1 MTLGQRIC
9 QYRKQ
14 LNISQEELG
23 DRLGVSRQAVSKWE
37 TDLSAPDMNNL
48 LALAREFGISV
59 AELTET
65 PEKTDTDEADSVPPL
80 PIQAPAKGRST
91 WKKVLIAIFVL
102 FILFLAGFLLNPRNT
117 EQFTAGTAEET
128 TNIADLVKSPTTDF
142 ALVLDWTETG
152 DFLQL
157 GEQTGTYPFETP
169 LPQDAKMVVTKE
181 DNGAELH
188 TVDCLDEAGIRLTY
202 SSGWPAGHNFKTG
215 NRLQGTFHTPGHP
228 CRQYQGRGCGRLR
241 NRLSILRQGRW
252 K

>member
-37 TDLSAPDMNNL
+37 TDLSVPDMNNL

-91 WKKVLIAIFVL
+91 WKKVLIANFRSL
-102 FILFLAGFLLNPRNT
+102 YFILGWV
-117 EQFTAGTAEET
+117 FT
-128 TNIADLVKSPTTDF
+128 KSPKHR
-142 ALVLDWTETG
+142 AV
-152 DFLQL
+152 
-157 GEQTGTYPFETP
+157 
-169 LPQDAKMVVTKE
+169 
-181 DNGAELH
+181 H
-188 TVDCLDEAGIRLTY
+188 C
-202 SSGWPAGHNFKTG
+202 GH
-215 NRLQGTFHTPGHP
+215 R
-228 CRQYQGRGCGRLR
+228 
-241 NRLSILRQGRW
+241 
-252 K
+252 

>member
-80 PIQAPAKGRST
+80 PI
-91 WKKVLIAIFVL
+91 
-102 FILFLAGFLLNPRNT
+102 
-117 EQFTAGTAEET
+117 
-128 TNIADLVKSPTTDF
+128 
-142 ALVLDWTETG
+142 
-152 DFLQL
+152 
-157 GEQTGTYPFETP
+157 
-169 LPQDAKMVVTKE
+169 
-181 DNGAELH
+181 
-188 TVDCLDEAGIRLTY
+188 
-202 SSGWPAGHNFKTG
+202 
-215 NRLQGTFHTPGHP
+215 
-228 CRQYQGRGCGRLR
+228 
-241 NRLSILRQGRW
+241 
-252 K
+252 